1 MTHKRLILLPAF
13 LLLMVAAFAQ
23 PQRVVADKIAG
34 VVGDKIILKSE
45 LATAISDM
53 QRNGAGGVPAGV
65 NECSILDQ
73 MLVQKALVVQAEKDS
88 LPVSEEEIQA
98 EIDQRIRYFINLYGG
113 KEAFEQI
120 AQRTIYQAKEDFR
133 QPIREQRLAQSE
145 RNHIV
150 EDIKISPTE
159 VKEYFEKIPKE
170 KLQFYESELQ
180 LSQIVIYPKASRDIE
195 KLAID
200 ELNEYKK
207 QVEAGLKKFEVLAR
221 LYSDDPGSKDNGGQI
236 QLNRNDAKTF
246 DPVFFSAAFRLK
258 EGQVSPVIKSKFG
271 YHIIQMISRNGDDAL
286 VRHILRI
293 PQITQPEIDEATAK
307 LDSIRTQLIAGDYG
321 FGAAVSRFSDDD
333 IAKSTAGQI
342 MSHEGSTFLKI
353 DELDKDMAL
362 LLKSANLKP
371 GEYSKPTPF
380 SDDRNKKGV
389 RIVLLVSRSE
399 PHRENLR
406 DDYNRVS
413 QRALDE
419 KKQAALEKWFLSKIP
434 TLYINIDGEYR
445 PCPNLVK
452 WQVNPATA
460 GN

>member
-1 MTHKRLILLPAF
+1 
-13 LLLMVAAFAQ
+13 MV
-23 PQRVVADKIAG
+23 
-34 VVGDKIILKSE
+34 L
-45 LATAISDM
+45 
-53 QRNGAGGVPAGV
+53 
-65 NECSILDQ
+65 
-73 MLVQKALVVQAEKDS
+73 
-88 LPVSEEEIQA
+88 
-98 EIDQRIRYFINLYGG
+98 
-113 KEAFEQI
+113 
-120 AQRTIYQAKEDFR
+120 
-133 QPIREQRLAQSE
+133 
-145 RNHIV
+145 
-150 EDIKISPTE
+150 
-159 VKEYFEKIPKE
+159 
-170 KLQFYESELQ
+170 
-180 LSQIVIYPKASRDIE
+180 
-195 KLAID
+195 
-200 ELNEYKK
+200 
-207 QVEAGLKKFEVLAR
+207 
-221 LYSDDPGSKDNGGQI
+221 
-236 QLNRNDAKTF
+236 
-246 DPVFFSAAFRLK
+246 
-258 EGQVSPVIKSKFG
+258 
-271 YHIIQMISRNGDDAL
+271 
-286 VRHILRI
+286 
-293 PQITQPEIDEATAK
+293 
-307 LDSIRTQLIAGDYG
+307 
-321 FGAAVSRFSDDD
+321 AVSRFSDDD